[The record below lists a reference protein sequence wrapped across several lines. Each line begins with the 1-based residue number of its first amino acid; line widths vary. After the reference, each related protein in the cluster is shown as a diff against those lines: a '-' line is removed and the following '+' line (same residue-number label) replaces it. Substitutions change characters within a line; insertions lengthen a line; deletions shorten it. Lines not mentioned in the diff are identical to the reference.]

1 MSKKKREKICEY
13 CGKTYKASYEKQRYC
28 SRSCS
33 SKSKG
38 LIEKKRICKR
48 CGKIYIQPKGE
59 YSLFCSEECRIA
71 QRRERNQMR
80 RRKSEE
86 KKEEFDRPKIV
97 RLTAHLMECRKNGR
111 RYAEDQMEDTLRMVG
126 SVNVN
131 FEEKRK

>member
-13 CGKTYKASYEKQRYC
+13 CGKTYMASYEKQRYC

-59 YSLFCSEECRIA
+59 YSLFVQKSVELRSAENGIRCVA
-71 QRRERNQMR
+71 GNQRKRKRN
-80 RRKSEE
+80 
-86 KKEEFDRPKIV
+86 
-97 RLTAHLMECRKNGR
+97 LTAR
-111 RYAEDQMEDTLRMVG
+111 RMFA
-126 SVNVN
+126 
-131 FEEKRK
+131 